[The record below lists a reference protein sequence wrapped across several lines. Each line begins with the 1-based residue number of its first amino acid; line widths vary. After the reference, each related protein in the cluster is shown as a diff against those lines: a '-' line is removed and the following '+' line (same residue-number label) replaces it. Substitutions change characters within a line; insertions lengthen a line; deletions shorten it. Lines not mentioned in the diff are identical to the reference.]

1 MVSYRAA
8 KGNRKAQNEGN
19 SSRMTAAEKAAAL
32 RIEPTLPGA
41 QDIEAMNN
49 RVKRLELLYEAAR
62 RDDPNSG
69 AHSLYT
75 GLHASAPF

>member
-1 MVSYRAA
+1 
-8 KGNRKAQNEGN
+8 
-19 SSRMTAAEKAAAL
+19 MTPQQKAAAL
-32 RIEPTLPGA
+32 RIEATLPGGE
-41 QDIEAMNN
+41 DIEAMEN
-49 RVKRLELLYEAAR
+49 RVMRLELLYQAAR